1 VSQPAAAPPAE
12 RSGTPLLAVA
22 LLAMIAVLW
31 GFNWP
36 IMKVGLA
43 EIPPWVFRAG
53 ASVVSCAG
61 LFAISAF
68 NGHSLR
74 VPAGEWRL
82 LIFGGLL
89 NITLFNVFVA
99 YGITLMD
106 AGRAGIIAYTM
117 PLWATVIGTVVLKE
131 RLSVRQVAGLVVGLV
146 GMALLFSVDAAA
158 LGRSILGPLLI
169 LGGAVSWG
177 AGTVV
182 IKHARLSMPVT
193 VAVGW
198 QHLIGVIPIAVVA
211 VAWDWHNIGTVT
223 VGPLL
228 SLAYNMLITGIICYW
243 AYFTVVAMLPVV
255 ASTVGTLMVPVIGVF
270 ANQLMFGVTPHLVDY
285 TALACVAVAVFLVV
299 VRSRR
304 RR

>member
-1 VSQPAAAPPAE
+1 MSQPTAAAD
-12 RSGTPLLAVA
+12 RGGTPVLAVA

-43 EIPPWVFRAG
+43 EIPPWVFRAA

-61 LFAISAF
+61 LFLISAIA
-68 NGHSLR
+68 GHSLR
-74 VPAGEWRL
+74 VPAGEWRIVVL
-82 LIFGGLL
+82 GGVL

-117 PLWATVIGTVVLKE
+117 PLWATVIGTLVLKE
-131 RLSVRQVAGLVVGLV
+131 TLSRRQGAGLLVGLV
-146 GMALLFSVDAAA
+146 GMLLLFSVDAAS
-158 LGRSILGPLLI
+158 LTSSTVGPLLV
-169 LGGAVSWG
+169 LGAAVAWG

-182 IKHARLSMPVT
+182 IKHARLTMPIT
-193 VAVGW
+193 VAVAW
-198 QHLIGVIPIAVVA
+198 QHLIGVVPIAVVA
-211 VAWDWHNIGTVT
+211 VAWDWRNIGD
-223 VGPLL
+223 PDLWALL

-243 AYFTVVAMLPVV
+243 AYFKVVQMLPVV

-270 ANQLMFGVTPHLVDY
+270 SNQLIFGVAPHLVDY
-285 TALACVAVAVFLVV
+285 TALVCVGLAVFLVV
-299 VRSRR
+299 LRPRR
-304 RR
+304 G

>member
-1 VSQPAAAPPAE
+1 MSEPIAAPTADG
-12 RSGTPLLAVA
+12 RTPVLAVA

-36 IMKVGLA
+36 IMKIGLA

-61 LFAISAF
+61 LFLISAIA
-68 NGHSLR
+68 GHSLR
-74 VPAGEWRL
+74 VPPGQWRV
-82 LIFGGLL
+82 LILGGIL

-106 AGRAGIIAYTM
+106 AGRAGILAYTM
-117 PLWATVIGTVVLKE
+117 PLWATLIGTIVLKE
-131 RLSVRQVAGLVVGLV
+131 RLSGRVLAGLAVGLC

-158 LGRSILGPLLI
+158 LTGSALGPLLVI
-169 LGGAVSWG
+169 AAAVSWG
-177 AGTVV
+177 AGTVA
-182 IKHARLSMPVT
+182 IKQAKLTMPIT
-193 VAVGW
+193 VAVAW
-198 QHLIGVIPIAVVA
+198 QHLIGVVPIAIVA
-211 VAWDWHNIGTVT
+211 VAWDWRN
-223 VGPLL
+223 VGEVHFWPLM

-243 AYFTVVAMLPVV
+243 AYFKVVQMLPVV

-270 ANQLMFGVTPHLVDY
+270 SNELIYGVKPHLVDY

-299 VRSRR
+299 VRPRR
-304 RR
+304 R